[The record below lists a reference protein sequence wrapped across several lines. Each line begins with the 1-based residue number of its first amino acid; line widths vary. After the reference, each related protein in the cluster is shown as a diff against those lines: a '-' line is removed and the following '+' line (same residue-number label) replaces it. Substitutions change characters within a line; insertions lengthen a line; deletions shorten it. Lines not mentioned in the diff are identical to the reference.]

1 MFGGRKSGFGFSIW
15 GPKIWVWFLCLML
28 WWCVGLKYGFEFY
41 VSANLVWIQFFWVL
55 NFMFIFS
62 KSMAKDPWP
71 KPHGWRS
78 MAKTHLDRDL
88 IFSLSKPRWSP
99 GFNGQHGLIWITH
112 DCVLVYFI
120 NEDWLWVLVF
130 LVFCFWFDHVL
141 GFVCFIIIIII
152 KCFGFC

>member
-1 MFGGRKSGFGFSIW
+1 MSFVFGGRKSRFGFSIW
-15 GPKIWVWFLCLML
+15 GPKIWVWCFGG
-28 WWCVGLKYGFEFY
+28 VGIWNMVLSFVFWPIW
-41 VSANLVWIQFFWVL
+41 VWIQIFWVL

-62 KSMAKDPWP
+62 KSMAKDLWL

-78 MAKTHLDRDL
+78 MAKTHLDQDL

-99 GFNGQHGLIWITH
+99 GFDGHRGLIWLTH

-130 LVFCFWFDHVL
+130 CFWFDRVL

-152 KCFGFC
+152 FFIKGFGFC